1 MYAKFGIS
9 GGSPSEQR
17 IAVVQVFVG
26 QIHKNPIIQ
35 SLRCRGLE
43 TMQREKSHNGKYP
56 VHEGMADNKSS
67 ITGYAGHRSKPADPS
82 PKEKA
87 AETAGWA
94 TDTLPEA
101 EVGLPQSPS
110 HSVDRQLPR

>member
-1 MYAKFGIS
+1 
-9 GGSPSEQR
+9 
-17 IAVVQVFVG
+17 
-26 QIHKNPIIQ
+26 
-35 SLRCRGLE
+35 
-43 TMQREKSHNGKYP
+43 MQREKSHNGKYP

-67 ITGYAGHRSKPADPS
+67 ITGYAGHRNKPADPS